1 MTEDPERIL
10 IVEDEEGV
18 RRNLKLFL
26 EDDGFEV
33 ITAASGE
40 EGLLFL
46 AQYRA
51 DAAIVDLRLPGI
63 DGEAFIQKAF
73 ELRSDIRIVIY
84 TGSVSFNPSSRI
96 RALGIRIVQVFRKP
110 LPDMSVLV
118 DAVRK
123 QLKIGVT

>member
-1 MTEDPERIL
+1 MTEGPARIL

-18 RRNLKLFL
+18 RRNLRLFL
-26 EDDGFEV
+26 EDDGFDV

-40 EGLLFL
+40 EGLLFV
-46 AQYRA
+46 AQYTP

-63 DGEAFIQKAF
+63 DGEAFVEKAF

-84 TGSVSFNPSSRI
+84 TGSVSFNPSCRL
-96 RALGIRIVQVFRKP
+96 RAAGIRTDQVFRKP

-123 QLKIGVT
+123 QLTIGVT